1 MVYRRVSLGMLHH
14 DKVLLALLLMRIV
27 LKGTASEPSYQLEVL
42 FSHCTLSSCSCSLIQ
57 VFITFSLEAVSLLK
71 I

>member
-1 MVYRRVSLGMLHH
+1 MVYRRVSLGMLHQ

-27 LKGTASEPSYQLEVL
+27 LKSNTSERSYQLEVSFYL
-42 FSHCTLSSCSCSLIQ
+42 LLIIINSFMSYIFLT
-57 VFITFSLEAVSLLK
+57 FI